1 MESIVKSNSIEIE
14 STVKGTKRAFHRTES
29 SSSSSH
35 VRLNIFNCFRPISER
50 SEHQT
55 AASVPNFSANR
66 FKIIRL
72 SIHPPSPDA
81 VPLFLSNRRI
91 IGVNPAS
98 STTSDQFLIDFSPY
112 RLPCT
117 FSTHP
122 SSLFQPL
129 PRLRAVKLHHY
140 CL

>member
-1 MESIVKSNSIEIE
+1 MESIVKSNSIEY
-14 STVKGTKRAFHRTES
+14 STVERNGTSVHRTES

-72 SIHPPSPDA
+72 SIHPFAPSSTDA

-91 IGVNPAS
+91 IGVNPALP
-98 STTSDQFLIDFSPY
+98 TTSDRFLIDFSPY

-117 FSTHP
+117 FSTLP
-122 SSLFQPL
+122 FPTPPL
-129 PRLRAVKLHHY
+129 PASLSAL
-140 CL
+140 